1 MWLIDFGACIVI
13 VIANVVTVLLDIGL
27 ILQECDGCRF
37 QYRSVDAWLTLL
49 FLIATNVAIVVADV
63 LAVTR
68 LLPVV
73 RAGIL
78 GW

>member
-1 MWLIDFGACIVI
+1 MWLIDLGACIVI

-27 ILQECDGCRF
+27 ILQRCDGCRF
-37 QYRSVDAWLTLL
+37 QYKSVDAWVTLL
-49 FLIATNVAIVVADV
+49 FLIATNIALVAVDV

-73 RAGIL
+73 RAGL
-78 GW
+78 GI